1 MSSSELTK
9 VFVGNLS
16 FKTREADV
24 AKEFEN
30 AGEVTSVNIITRGPR
45 SLGYGFVEMKTVEA
59 AEKAVTLMNKKEI
72 DGREINVELAKPRS
86 EVNAAERPA
95 RRPRGSGV
103 RRGRARRG
111 RGRGSRIGGRIG
123 GASNGNSNNNASRE
137 PSKTTLFVA
146 NLPFGIDD
154 EGLFQLFAGFKVA
167 KAHVV
172 RKRNSKSKGFGF
184 VEFENEEEQQKAL
197 DAKDKSQC
205 EGRELSVKVALTEPP
220 SNGDD
225 GEDGENGQ

>member
-1 MSSSELTK
+1 MSSSVLPP
-9 VFVGNLS
+9 VFVGPLS

-95 RRPRGSGV
+95 RRPRGSG
-103 RRGRARRG
+103 RRG
-111 RGRGSRIGGRIG
+111 RGRGSRVGGRVG
-123 GASNGNSNNNASRE
+123 GASNGNNNNNNNNASRE

-154 EGLFQLFAGFKVA
+154 EGLSQLFAGFKVT

-184 VEFENEEEQQKAL
+184 VEFESEEDQQKAL

-220 SNGDD
+220 SSGDD
-225 GEDGENGQ
+225 GEDGENGQE

>member
-86 EVNAAERPA
+86 EASSAERPA
-95 RRPRGSGV
+95 RRPRGSG
-103 RRGRARRG
+103 RRG
-111 RGRGSRIGGRIG
+111 RGRGSRVGGRVG
-123 GASNGNSNNNASRE
+123 GASNGNNNNNNASRE

-154 EGLFQLFAGFKVA
+154 EELSQLFAGFKVA

-184 VEFENEEEQQKAL
+184 VEFESEEEQQKAL

-220 SNGDD
+220 SSGDD
-225 GEDGENGQ
+225 GEEGQNGQE